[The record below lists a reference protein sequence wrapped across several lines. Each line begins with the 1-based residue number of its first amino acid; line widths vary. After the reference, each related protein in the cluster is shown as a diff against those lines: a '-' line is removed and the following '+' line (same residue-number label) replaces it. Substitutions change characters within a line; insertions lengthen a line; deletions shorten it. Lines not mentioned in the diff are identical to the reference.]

1 VRIDFAA
8 IQGRQ
13 KTMAAIAHPHAGPLR
28 AGPRC
33 APRDA
38 RSAQPLVL
46 TMLYVVIG
54 AVLVSI
60 MMVLS
65 VALTHPAPG
74 YDGHPWPQPVPQ
86 PTIAEAG
93 LDL

>member
-1 VRIDFAA
+1 
-8 IQGRQ
+8 
-13 KTMAAIAHPHAGPLR
+13 MAAIAHPHARPLR
-28 AGPRC
+28 AGPRRT
-33 APRDA
+33 PRDA
-38 RSAQPLVL
+38 RSAQLWVL
-46 TMLYVVIG
+46 SILYVVIG

-65 VALTHPAPG
+65 VVLTHPAPG

-86 PTIAEAG
+86 PTVAEAG

>member
-1 VRIDFAA
+1 
-8 IQGRQ
+8 
-13 KTMAAIAHPHAGPLR
+13 
-28 AGPRC
+28 
-33 APRDA
+33 
-38 RSAQPLVL
+38 LVL
-46 TMLYVVIG
+46 TMLYAVIG
-54 AVLVSI
+54 AVLVST

-65 VALTHPAPG
+65 VVLTHPVPG